1 MGDLCPTTHSL
12 SVRGWNI
19 LHNISLWK
27 LNFCFFCHQAWSTLP
42 NCPRI
47 WATNV
52 VGDESEGNRALTVSK
67 QFQMSAL
74 PPLLLQSEGEIFH
87 LFCVKYFTVQPI
99 GNTSSKL
106 DDSAAPASL
115 SQLSLIQRERER
127 LQSIIFRQMDWAPD
141 SSLHWENV
149 TSPCPPFSPL
159 SHHNQ
164 SDKSPE
170 DSPTPKSHPIMY

>member
-1 MGDLCPTTHSL
+1 MKAQLLFLLSPSLKHSAQLSKDLGHQCCWGRIWRQQGPDCVKTISNVCSPPTLVT
-12 SVRGWNI
+12 VRGWNI
-19 LHNISLWK
+19 SFILCK
-27 LNFCFFCHQAWSTLP
+27 
-42 NCPRI
+42 
-47 WATNV
+47 
-52 VGDESEGNRALTVSK
+52 
-67 QFQMSAL
+67 
-74 PPLLLQSEGEIFH
+74 
-87 LFCVKYFTVQPI
+87 KYFTVQPI
-99 GNTSSKL
+99 VNTSSKL

-170 DSPTPKSHPIMY
+170 DPQHPKATQ